1 MNIFGQLKEKIT
13 RYLDVYIKLIKI
25 NFIGRTANL
34 LSYFLF
40 ATIVIFIS
48 FCIILFFGFGL
59 VEGLVAMGLPKV
71 ASFFIVVGFYLLLL
85 LIVVA
90 LRGRITR
97 SFAGDVVKLL
107 TKDDEVQE
115 EKEKNQG

>member
-1 MNIFGQLKEKIT
+1 MNILGTLKEKI
-13 RYLDVYIKLIKI
+13 RQYADVYIKLLKL

-34 LSYFLF
+34 VSYFLF
-40 ATIVIFIS
+40 ATIVIFIA

-59 VEGLVAMGLPKV
+59 VEGCVAMGLPKV
-71 ASFFIVVGFYLLLL
+71 ASLFIVVGFYFLL
-85 LIVVA
+85 LIIVIL

-107 TKDDEVQE
+107 TKDE
-115 EKEKNQG
+115 EKEEEENNRD